1 MGFLAF
7 YFRFPYNFYKLPL
20 GFGRFKPDI
29 IAQGT
34 SVIGSQAVRLNRP
47 EKKSS
52 NIGCRTL
59 SGTSVASPVVVG
71 AVTLMLSSPATRLKK
86 NNNSKYQSKTTMKE
100 ESIGAVNS
108 IDSSSVMRMGS
119 LRRASPASIKQ
130 ALVES
135 AVRHPVPNIFEQ
147 GAGLLNVTGAFEIL
161 KAYIP
166 RASFLPPKLD
176 FTDCPYMWPYCSQP
190 LYHTGQPISANLTII
205 NGLGAYGIIEKVVWE
220 EAVTK
225 PAVFDS
231 MEKKWWMYNESTE
244 IDNSKEKVR
253 GILELCFN
261 YSTAGLFPW
270 SGYFGVIISVAAGG
284 SSFEGLVDGRVLVTI
299 RATNDLGIIH
309 RQVEQSQILF
319 SSLAILNRLI

>member
-7 YFRFPYNFYKLPL
+7 YFPCPYNFYKLPL

-29 IAQGT
+29 LAQGT
-34 SVIGSQAVRLNRP
+34 SVIGSQAVRLNRSG
-47 EKKSS
+47 KKGL

-71 AVTLMLSSPATRLKK
+71 AVALMLSSPAIRNQK
-86 NNNSKYQSKTTMKE
+86 NKNSKHQSKTTMKE
-100 ESIGAVNS
+100 QSIGAINS
-108 IDSSSVMRMGS
+108 MDFSSILRMGS

-147 GAGLLNVTGAFEIL
+147 GAGLLNVTGALEIL
-161 KAYIP
+161 KGYIP
-166 RASFLPPKLD
+166 RASFLPSKLD

-205 NGLGAYGIIEKVVWE
+205 NGLGAYGIIENVVWE
-220 EAVTK
+220 EAVIK

-231 MEKKWWMYNESTE
+231 TERRWWMHNKSTE
-244 IDNSKEKVR
+244 IDDSKREVR
-253 GILELCFN
+253 EILDLCFN
-261 YSTAGLFPW
+261 YSTGGLFPW

-284 SSFEGLVDGRVLVTI
+284 SSFEGLVYGRVLVTI
-299 RATNDLGIIH
+299 RATNDLGITR
-309 RQVEQSQILF
+309 RQVEQLQIRF
-319 SSLAILNRLI
+319 SFLATLNRLI